1 MEWSWWFS
9 CFTNSK
15 CLPSKGSIPLSTL
28 VIISCGNKRAIKPGL
43 KKLIDGW
50 REKHTCKHTLLKG
63 VPTESLT
70 AFCCQRLTFLS
81 KKQKWRQYLTCDF
94 ILEQSPVIYL
104 TLVSRWLMLSSLH
117 TSPASALGDSMDQLS
132 QRSSS
137 ERTQFMSREDL
148 DQEGSLDLDHEQY
161 HYHDQDQDQYT
172 DQELEQHDLQDQDQ
186 GQRQTQGA
194 NMSTPTK
201 TLELKVQDER
211 IGHCSETQICH
222 RTKSKHLLPVWMNY
236 DHWATAS

>member
-1 MEWSWWFS
+1 
-9 CFTNSK
+9 
-15 CLPSKGSIPLSTL
+15 
-28 VIISCGNKRAIKPGL
+28 
-43 KKLIDGW
+43 
-50 REKHTCKHTLLKG
+50 
-63 VPTESLT
+63 
-70 AFCCQRLTFLS
+70 
-81 KKQKWRQYLTCDF
+81 
-94 ILEQSPVIYL
+94 
-104 TLVSRWLMLSSLH
+104 
-117 TSPASALGDSMDQLS
+117 MDQLS

-211 IGHCSETQICH
+211 IVHCSHTQ
-222 RTKSKHLLPVWMNY
+222 KSGLEQKHLLTVWTNY
-236 DHWATAS
+236 SHWATAIK